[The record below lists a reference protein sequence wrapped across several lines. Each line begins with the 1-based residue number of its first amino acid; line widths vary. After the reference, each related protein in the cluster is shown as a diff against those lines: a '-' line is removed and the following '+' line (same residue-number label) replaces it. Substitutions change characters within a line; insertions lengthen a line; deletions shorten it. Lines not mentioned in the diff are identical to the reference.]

1 MSLAERRSALSLISS
16 LFVLAVSV
24 SPLAAAPSGPPI
36 RIGGTLALT
45 GGLAQTAIIHKIA
58 GEIAIEQLNRG
69 QGLIGRPVDWV
80 LLDDQSKPDQTRTL
94 YERLITVDKVD
105 LLLGPYATASILSA
119 IAVAQRYQKV
129 MISCTLGIPSLS
141 TYERHFP
148 SQVTG
153 PDPATT
159 FPAFLLDALGSTGKP
174 PKTIA
179 IVTSKFPSVHFI
191 SVGARDV
198 AAKRGVKEVLYLE
211 YDAGTRDFAPI
222 ATRVKL
228 ANADFLWMGAI
239 GVEGNMLLEALKK
252 LDYTPRGHFYL
263 FPSPGPMLQIPE
275 GKYAFAVT
283 SFGEHPPFLELKGA
297 AEFVK
302 AFREQAAKANLPY
315 RGVETQAAGSY
326 AAWQVLE
333 AAVNETR
340 SLDDKQLAQWLKTH
354 RVDSILGKLRFD
366 GPYNFGDSNI
376 KIQQV
381 QDGKWVVV
389 WPKEWAAPGVKP
401 VYQGP

>member
-1 MSLAERRSALSLISS
+1 MSLAELLRCLAILTMSCALSFPVGAL
-16 LFVLAVSV
+16 
-24 SPLAAAPSGPPI
+24 AAPSGPPV
-36 RIGGTLALT
+36 RIGSTLALT
-45 GGLAQTAIIHKIA
+45 GGLSQTAIIHKIA
-58 GEIAIEQLNRG
+58 SEIAIERLNRG
-69 QGLIGRPVDWV
+69 QGLIGRPVEWV
-80 LLDDQSKPDQTRTL
+80 LLDDQSRPDQTRTL
-94 YERLITVDKVD
+94 YERLVTVDKVD
-105 LLLGPYATASILSA
+105 LLMGPYATASILSA
-119 IAVAQRYQKV
+119 IAVAQRHQKV

-153 PDPATT
+153 PDPAMT
-159 FPAFLLDALGSTGKP
+159 FPAFLLDALASTGKP

-211 YDAGTRDFAPI
+211 YEAGTRDFAPI

-239 GVEGNMLLEALKK
+239 GVEGNMFLEALKK

-302 AFREQAAKANLPY
+302 AFREQAAKANLAY
-315 RGVETQAAGSY
+315 HGVETQAAGSY

-376 KIQQV
+376 KIQQI